1 MEYSMVKTGAC
12 SLVLGRLHYSKF
24 FPDREGKLMKIFK
37 KTRKHDE
44 YRHLHL
50 VRKIKNYTDY
60 YCVPDELTFLINPS
74 DDFYHYIQ
82 NLPIEKDL
90 FGEALSCA
98 YVDYAGKMDLF
109 DTIENLLYKDFGI
122 WKSHKTILDFAKSM
136 LEGLYYLHQHKICH
150 LDIKPEN
157 IIMNIKTNRF
167 KIIDFGCSS
176 VEPFFDFIS
185 DLRGTIGY
193 FPKQFKN
200 FKPTNLLPIIEAND
214 MIPVDGVL
222 PMTRNPY
229 LVYKID
235 SYCLGRVLYSL
246 RYVYEDAVY
255 FKFMFNKK
263 TRTKLDTIIDML
275 TKNDVYERLT
285 PKECLNLI

>member
-1 MEYSMVKTGAC
+1 MVKTGAC
-12 SLVLGRLHYSKF
+12 SLVLGRLHYRNF

-37 KTRKHDE
+37 KTLKHDE

-50 VRKIKNYTDY
+50 VRKIRNYADY

-74 DDFYHYIQ
+74 DNFYHYIQ
-82 NLPIEKDL
+82 NLPIDKDL
-90 FGEALSCA
+90 IGEALTCA
-98 YVDYAGKMDLF
+98 YVDYGGQIDIF
-109 DTIENLLYKDFGI
+109 DTIENLLYKDFSI
-122 WKSHKTILDFAKSM
+122 WKSHKSILDFAKSM

-157 IIMNIKTNRF
+157 IIMNNITKRF

-176 VEPFFDFIS
+176 VEPFFDFIN
-185 DLRGTIGY
+185 DLRGTPGY

-222 PMTRNPY
+222 PVMRNPY
-229 LVYKID
+229 FVYKID
-235 SYCLGRVLYSL
+235 SYCLGRVLYSI

-255 FKFMFNKK
+255 FKIMFNKK
-263 TRTKLDTIIDML
+263 SRTKLDTIIDML